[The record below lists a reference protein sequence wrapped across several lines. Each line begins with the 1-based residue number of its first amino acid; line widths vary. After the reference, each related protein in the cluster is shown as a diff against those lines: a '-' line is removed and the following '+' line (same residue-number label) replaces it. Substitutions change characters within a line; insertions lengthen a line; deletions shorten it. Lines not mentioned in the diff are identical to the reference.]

1 MKPLSIVVREDSMV
15 PLDRWLATELSAAL
29 GRQVP
34 RGLVRRAIV
43 GGVVTVAGRIV
54 RDPGMV
60 PRRGPSVFIR
70 HFDWL
75 PVAEPA
81 LILRVLHED
90 DAVIAVDKPAG
101 LPTHGNK
108 DADRP
113 SLTGL
118 VERHAGRPV
127 FVHHRLDAGTS
138 GVVLFAKMAEANA
151 SLARSFAE
159 REVEKTYVALVAR
172 PPIDWPREMTIDTPI
187 LVSNNGSVR
196 IDRAGIPAETRL
208 RILERRADSLL
219 LEAKP
224 VTGRKHQIRVHLAS
238 VGAPVIGDSR
248 YGGPP
253 AKSRR
258 LMLHAERIELDH
270 PVTGK
275 RLVVSSPRPDEF
287 GEQASPS
294 RSSRSRPP
302 GTDRRPAIG
311 AVPGRRPAEPRSG
324 TNSHKGRP
332 RRKPGGGGGRGSR
345 H

>member
-1 MKPLSIVVREDSMV
+1 MKPLSIVVREDSMA
-15 PLDRWLATELSAAL
+15 PLDRWLATELSQAL

-34 RGLVRRAIV
+34 RGLVRRAIL
-43 GGVVTVAGRIV
+43 GGVVAVAGRIV

-60 PRRGPSVFIR
+60 PRRGPSVFVR
-70 HFDWL
+70 HFEWL
-75 PVAEPA
+75 PVEEPA
-81 LILRVLHED
+81 RALRVLYED
-90 DAVIAVDKPAG
+90 NSVIAVDKPAG

-118 VERHAGRPV
+118 VERHAGHPV

-138 GVVLFAKMAEANA
+138 GVVLFAKVAEANP
-151 SLARSFAE
+151 SLARSFAD

-187 LVSNNGSVR
+187 LVSDNGSVR
-196 IDRAGIPAETRL
+196 VDSGGVPAETRL
-208 RILERRADSLL
+208 RVLEQRADHLL
-219 LEAKP
+219 VEAKP

-238 VGAPVIGDSR
+238 VGAPIVGDPR

-253 AKSRR
+253 AEGRR

-270 PVTGK
+270 PLTGR
-275 RLVVSSPRPDEF
+275 RLVVSSPRPEEF
-287 GEQASPS
+287 GARGPLS
-294 RSSRSRPP
+294 RSNRSRRP
-302 GTDRRPAIG
+302 GTDRRPAKG
-311 AVPGRRPAEPRSG
+311 AVLESQPAAPRSAKS
-324 TNSHKGRP
+324 SHKGRL
-332 RRKPGGGGGRGSR
+332 RRKPVGGGGRGSR